1 MLQAPFVS
9 IILKLEIMNENE
21 IIALCQA
28 LDNYAITDGE
38 MELSTFEELLQIGW
52 L

>member
-1 MLQAPFVS
+1 
-9 IILKLEIMNENE
+9 MNEKE
-21 IIALCQA
+21 IIALCQV
-28 LDNYAITDGE
+28 LDHFAITDGE